1 MKTTEAV
8 TSGVSSSRLTGWRP
22 AWEGWSAAAG
32 FAAAGTTAAMV
43 PGWWGAG
50 LASVLAL
57 MGVVRTAEALRTAS
71 RRIPLAG
78 FAPAFIH
85 AGDLIRILREKGM
98 DEKKA
103 VDFARKTARE
113 RLVARYEA
121 GRIALLD
128 SMRFNAGREGRLVK
142 NLWIGRGFEWTPAHA
157 QALYELAATPV
168 KPVIVPKRIRKAL
181 SLPDPLGAG
190 DIGSPIIHG
199 IGATEEDD
207 IVRPL
212 SSLGGGTLIVGTTQA
227 GKGVMLT
234 SLVTQAILRGEPVIV
249 IDPKSSKRLR
259 NAVWKAAE
267 IAGRPAPLE
276 FHPAFP
282 EMGVRLDP
290 LGAWTRPTELATR
303 IAAVMPP
310 DSGAFGNFAWMAVN
324 VAVEGLFYVTERPSL
339 LGLRRLLEGGID
351 PLLKKAL
358 ARSFRDAGIDDWE
371 EQVERMDKRNIC
383 PPAAN
388 AGIELTAAV
397 ALWEETVGKKDEGD
411 ANAVVGGLIAVFRHN
426 REHYAKITASLQPVL
441 SMLTGGTLAKS
452 FSPDPFDPDD
462 ERPIVTVERVVE
474 GGDILY
480 LGLDALPDSTVA
492 GALGSIILADLTAY
506 AGKRY
511 NRGESGTDVKSVSLF
526 VDETANV
533 INGPMIELL
542 NKGLEAGI
550 RVTAAMQTVSDL
562 AARLG
567 SDSRARMA
575 LGNFNNLIALRS
587 KDRLT
592 QEFICETFGK
602 TTVWST
608 SASLSSSAD
617 GSPVPDFRASVTRS
631 IQGRRDEVVPPDV
644 LGRLPNTEFFASVSG
659 GRLYKGRIPILL
671 SDDRPHPFKSLWNK
685 MMKYMLTATALVLIL
700 MVMWLPARTPPEIFE
715 ETALREALMLRTG
728 EGIPMPE
735 TAANLAVEYLDGLV
749 WVSGVPD
756 RYTLRPYGG
765 SPMTKDEFAE
775 IGMAAERTT
784 QTEWLRAMKSL
795 FVMATQR
802 LAVMTAGTIAL
813 MPFIL
818 ALIVDG
824 FVRRRIREAEYH
836 APSPTWWT
844 ASLSLQLLAVC
855 LGIVAIMHPNYPPQW
870 LSVFPVAFALAARMT
885 AATWHRFI

>member
-234 SLVTQAILRGEPVIV
+234 SLVTQSILRGEPVIV

-282 EMGVRLDP
+282 ETGVRLDP

-324 VAVEGLFYVTERPSL
+324 VAVEGLFYVTER
-339 LGLRRLLEGGID
+339 
-351 PLLKKAL
+351 
-358 ARSFRDAGIDDWE
+358 
-371 EQVERMDKRNIC
+371 RNIC

-671 SDDRPHPFKSLWNK
+671 SDD
-685 MMKYMLTATALVLIL
+685 
-700 MVMWLPARTPPEIFE
+700 
-715 ETALREALMLRTG
+715 
-728 EGIPMPE
+728 
-735 TAANLAVEYLDGLV
+735 
-749 WVSGVPD
+749 
-756 RYTLRPYGG
+756 
-765 SPMTKDEFAE
+765 
-775 IGMAAERTT
+775 
-784 QTEWLRAMKSL
+784 
-795 FVMATQR
+795 
-802 LAVMTAGTIAL
+802 
-813 MPFIL
+813 
-818 ALIVDG
+818 
-824 FVRRRIREAEYH
+824 
-836 APSPTWWT
+836 
-844 ASLSLQLLAVC
+844 
-855 LGIVAIMHPNYPPQW
+855 
-870 LSVFPVAFALAARMT
+870 
-885 AATWHRFI
+885 